1 MACYRKLQ
9 IRSNVKYSIH
19 TIPPCLKTTICF
31 CCSKNAILKD
41 FINPLVIWVKVST
54 RTWSEDR
61 RYCGCCYFHVVQ
73 SLSSSEL
80 TKSNGPI
87 SSETLHPRKRW
98 RPPCRTRL
106 QARTHTQLVS
116 ITQLWRILLNHC
128 KNRANFC
135 FFFFFFFFP
144 RSHHVCM
151 IWYFIIIWCNST
163 SYQAR

>member
-19 TIPPCLKTTICF
+19 TIPPWLKPPFASAAIKTPF
-31 CCSKNAILKD
+31 SKTLSIL
-41 FINPLVIWVKVST
+41 LLRIWVILI
-54 RTWSEDR
+54 TWSEDLR
-61 RYCGCCYFHVVQ
+61 HCGCCYFHVVQ

-116 ITQLWRILLNHC
+116 ITQLWRILFHHC
-128 KNRANFC
+128 KNPANFC
-135 FFFFFFFFP
+135 LFFP
-144 RSHHVCM
+144 RSHHICM
-151 IWYFIIIWCNST
+151 IWYFIIILCDST
-163 SYQAR
+163 SYQAK